1 MDFTPTETEQEIA
14 RLAVRVLQGARPVNV
29 GALVPAADRPAA
41 DRPADDGP
49 AADGPAAGRPAAG
62 PGETYDR
69 ALWKELGQAGLLSLA
84 LPGWLDGDGLG
95 VAGTAVLLTEIGRR
109 GAAVPALATVM
120 TGVLPV
126 TRWGDRGLQQEVLA
140 GVATG
145 DTVLTA
151 ALREPS
157 DPMPA
162 RPATTA
168 RLAGSTG
175 RAGAAGTVSGLKVG
189 VPYCAEASW
198 VLVPASIAGGG
209 SAVVIVN
216 PAADGVTV
224 MRTHSSGG
232 EPEYT
237 LRLSAAPVTGV
248 LAGGAL
254 SDLYQLALAG
264 ACCVADGAVSAA
276 LALTTGH
283 IGSREQFGRPLATF
297 QAAAQHIADVYI
309 VARTLHLATLSA
321 CWRLAEGL
329 DAGPDLDVA
338 AYWMTAHAPAVLRA
352 CHHLHGGTGMDASYP
367 LPRFSALIKDLVRY
381 TGGTGYRLDQLGA
394 RV

>member
-29 GALVPAADRPAA
+29 AAPVPAGDRPAGE
-41 DRPADDGP
+41 GP
-49 AADGPAAGRPAAG
+49 AGEGPAGEGAAAG

-69 ALWKELGQAGLLSLA
+69 ALWKELSQAGLLSLA

-126 TRWGDRGLQQEVLA
+126 IRWGDRGLQQTLLA

-151 ALREPS
+151 ALREPAE
-157 DPMPA
+157 PMPA
-162 RPATTA
+162 RPSTTA
-168 RLAGSTG
+168 TLTGGTGWAG
-175 RAGAAGTVSGLKVG
+175 RAGTVSGLKVG
-189 VPYCAEASW
+189 VPYCAEATW
-198 VLVPASIAGGG
+198 VLVPASLAGGG
-209 SAVVIVN
+209 RTVVIVN
-216 PAADGVTV
+216 PASDGVTV
-224 MRTHSSGG
+224 TRTHSSGG

-237 LRLSAAPVTGV
+237 LRLAAAPVTGV
-248 LAGGAL
+248 LADGAL
-254 SDLYQLALAG
+254 SDLYRLALAG
-264 ACCVADGAVSAA
+264 ACCLADGAVSAA

-283 IGSREQFGRPLATF
+283 IGTREQFGRPLATF
-297 QAAAQHIADVYI
+297 QATAQHIADVYI

-321 CWRLAEGL
+321 CWRLAEGQG
-329 DAGPDLDVA
+329 AGPDLDVA
-338 AYWMTAHAPAVLRA
+338 AYWMAAHAPAVLRV

>member
-1 MDFTPTETEQEIA
+1 VDFTPTETEQEIA
-14 RLAVRVLQGARPVNV
+14 RLAVRVLRGARPVHV
-29 GALVPAADRPAA
+29 GALAPAA
-41 DRPADDGP
+41 GP
-49 AADGPAAGRPAAG
+49 AAEEVSG

-69 ALWKELGQAGLLSLA
+69 ALWKELSQAGLLSLA

-95 VAGTAVLLTEIGRR
+95 VAAAAVLLTEIGRR

-126 TRWGDRGLQQEVLA
+126 IRWGDRDLQQALLA
-140 GVATG
+140 GVGTG

-151 ALREPS
+151 APREPS
-157 DPMPA
+157 DPMPT

-168 RLAGSTG
+168 TLAGGTG
-175 RAGAAGTVSGLKVG
+175 GAGTVSGLKVG

-198 VLVPASIAGGG
+198 VLVPASVAGGG
-209 SAVVIVN
+209 GAVVIVN

-224 MRTHSSGG
+224 LRTHSSGG

-237 LRLSAAPVTGV
+237 LRLSEAPVTGV
-248 LAGGAL
+248 LADGAL
-254 SDLYQLALAG
+254 SDLYRLALAG
-264 ACCVADGAVSAA
+264 ACCLADGAVSAA

-283 IGSREQFGRPLATF
+283 IATRQQFGRPLATF

-321 CWRLAEGL
+321 CWRLAEGQ

-338 AYWMTAHAPAVLRA
+338 AYWMASRAPAVLRV

-367 LPRFSALIKDLVRY
+367 LPRYSALIRDLVRY

>member
-29 GALVPAADRPAA
+29 GAPVPAT
-41 DRPADDGP
+41 DGP
-49 AADGPAAGRPAAG
+49 AAYRPAPGGLSAKGLAAG

-69 ALWKELGQAGLLSLA
+69 ALWKELSQAGLLSLT

-95 VAGTAVLLTEIGRR
+95 VAGATVLLTEIGRR

-120 TGVLPV
+120 TGVLPLI
-126 TRWGDRGLQQEVLA
+126 RWGDRGLQQTLLA

-145 DTVLTA
+145 DTMLTA

-162 RPATTA
+162 RPAATA
-168 RLAGSTG
+168 SLAGGPG
-175 RAGAAGTVSGLKVG
+175 RAGPAGTVSGLKVG
-189 VPYCAEASW
+189 VPYCAEARW
-198 VLVPASIAGGG
+198 VLVPASITGGG
-209 SAVVIVN
+209 SGVVIVN

-248 LAGGAL
+248 LTDEAVG
-254 SDLYQLALAG
+254 DLYQLALAG
-264 ACCVADGAVSAA
+264 ACCLADGAVSAA

-283 IGSREQFGRPLATF
+283 IGTREQFGRPLATF

-321 CWRLAEGL
+321 CWRLAEGR

-338 AYWMTAHAPAVLRA
+338 AYWMAAYAPAVLRV

>member
-1 MDFTPTETEQEIA
+1 VDFTPTETEQEIA
-14 RLAVRVLQGARPVNV
+14 RLAVRVLRGARPVNV
-29 GALVPAADRPAA
+29 GALAPAA
-41 DRPADDGP
+41 GP
-49 AADGPAAGRPAAG
+49 AAEEVSG

-69 ALWKELGQAGLLSLA
+69 ALWKELSQAGLLSLA

-95 VAGTAVLLTEIGRR
+95 VAAAAVLLTEIGRR

-126 TRWGDRGLQQEVLA
+126 IRWGDRGLQQALLA
-140 GVATG
+140 GVGTG

-151 ALREPS
+151 APREPS

-168 RLAGSTG
+168 TLAGGTG
-175 RAGAAGTVSGLKVG
+175 GAGTVSGLKVS

-198 VLVPASIAGGG
+198 VLVPASVAGGG

-224 MRTHSSGG
+224 LRTHSSGG

-237 LRLSAAPVTGV
+237 LRLSEAPVTGV
-248 LAGGAL
+248 LADGAL
-254 SDLYQLALAG
+254 SDLYRLALAG
-264 ACCVADGAVSAA
+264 ACCLADGAVSAA

-283 IGSREQFGRPLATF
+283 IATRQQFGRPLATF

-321 CWRLAEGL
+321 CWRLAEGQ

-338 AYWMTAHAPAVLRA
+338 AYWMASHAPAVLRV

-367 LPRFSALIKDLVRY
+367 LPRYSALIRDLVRY

>member
-1 MDFTPTETEQEIA
+1 VDFTPTETDQEIA

-29 GALVPAADRPAA
+29 GSPVPAV
-41 DRPADDGP
+41 DGP
-49 AADGPAAGRPAAG
+49 ATGRPATG

-69 ALWKELGQAGLLSLA
+69 ALWKELSQAGLLSLA

-95 VAGTAVLLTEIGRR
+95 VAGTTVLLTEIGRR

-126 TRWGDRGLQQEVLA
+126 IRWGDRGLQQALLA
-140 GVATG
+140 GVGTG

-151 ALREPS
+151 ALREPAA
-157 DPMPA
+157 PMPA
-162 RPATTA
+162 RPATTVT
-168 RLAGSTG
+168 LAGGTG
-175 RAGAAGTVSGLKVG
+175 RAGVVSGLKVG

-216 PAADGVTV
+216 PAANGVTV
-224 MRTHSSGG
+224 MRTRSSGG

-248 LAGGAL
+248 LADGAL

-264 ACCVADGAVSAA
+264 ACCLADGAVSAA

-283 IGSREQFGRPLATF
+283 IGTREQFGRPLATF
-297 QAAAQHIADVYI
+297 QATAQHIADVYI

-321 CWRLAEGL
+321 CWRLAEGQ

-338 AYWMTAHAPAVLRA
+338 AYWMAAYAPAVLRV

-381 TGGTGYRLDQLGA
+381 TGGTGYRLDQLSA

>member
-1 MDFTPTETEQEIA
+1 MDFMPTETEQEIA

-29 GALVPAADRPAA
+29 GAPVPAPVRPGAVRPGAERPAA
-41 DRPADDGP
+41 ERPAAEP
-49 AADGPAAGRPAAG
+49 EAAG

-69 ALWKELGQAGLLSLA
+69 ALWKELSQAGLLSLA
-84 LPGWLDGDGLG
+84 LPGWLHGDGLG
-95 VAGTAVLLTEIGRR
+95 VAGPAVLLTEIGRR

-126 TRWGDRGLQQEVLA
+126 IRWGDRGLQQTLLA

-145 DTVLTA
+145 DTVLAA

-168 RLAGSTG
+168 VLARGTG
-175 RAGAAGTVSGLKVG
+175 RAGTVSGLKVG

-198 VLVPASIAGGG
+198 VLVPASITGGG
-209 SAVVIVN
+209 SAVVIVD
-216 PAADGVTV
+216 PAADGITV
-224 MRTHSSGG
+224 LRTHSSGG

-237 LRLSAAPVTGV
+237 LRLSEAPVTGV
-248 LAGGAL
+248 LADGAV

-264 ACCVADGAVSAA
+264 ACCLADGAVSAA

-283 IGSREQFGRPLATF
+283 IGTREQFGRPLATF

-321 CWRLAEGL
+321 CWRLAEGQ

-338 AYWMTAHAPAVLRA
+338 AYWMASHAPAVLRA

-381 TGGTGYRLDQLGA
+381 TGGTGYRLDQLSA

>member
-14 RLAVRVLQGARPVNV
+14 RLAVRVLRGARPVNV
-29 GALVPAADRPAA
+29 GALAPAA
-41 DRPADDGP
+41 GP
-49 AADGPAAGRPAAG
+49 AAEEEVSG

-69 ALWKELGQAGLLSLA
+69 ALWKELSQAGLLSLA

-95 VAGTAVLLTEIGRR
+95 VAAAAVLLTEIGRR

-126 TRWGDRGLQQEVLA
+126 IRWGDRGLQQALLA
-140 GVATG
+140 GVGTG

-151 ALREPS
+151 APREPS

-168 RLAGSTG
+168 TLAGGTG
-175 RAGAAGTVSGLKVG
+175 GASTVSGLKVG

-198 VLVPASIAGGG
+198 VLVPASVAGGG

-224 MRTHSSGG
+224 LRTHSSGG

-237 LRLSAAPVTGV
+237 LGLSEAPVTGV
-248 LAGGAL
+248 LADGAL
-254 SDLYQLALAG
+254 SDLYRLALAG
-264 ACCVADGAVSAA
+264 ACCLADGAVSAA

-283 IGSREQFGRPLATF
+283 IATRQQFGRPLATF

-321 CWRLAEGL
+321 CWRLAEGQ

-338 AYWMTAHAPAVLRA
+338 AYWMASHAPAVLRV

-367 LPRFSALIKDLVRY
+367 LPRYSALIRDLVRY

>member
-1 MDFTPTETEQEIA
+1 
-14 RLAVRVLQGARPVNV
+14 
-29 GALVPAADRPAA
+29 
-41 DRPADDGP
+41 
-49 AADGPAAGRPAAG
+49 
-62 PGETYDR
+62 
-69 ALWKELGQAGLLSLA
+69 LWKELSQAGLLSLA
-84 LPGWLDGDGLG
+84 LPGWLDGEGLG
-95 VAGTAVLLTEIGRR
+95 VAAAAVLLTEIGRR

-126 TRWGDRGLQQEVLA
+126 IRWGDRGLQQALLA
-140 GVATG
+140 GVGTG

-151 ALREPS
+151 APREPS

-168 RLAGSTG
+168 TLAGGTG
-175 RAGAAGTVSGLKVG
+175 GAGTVSGLKVS

-198 VLVPASIAGGG
+198 VLVPASVAGGG

-224 MRTHSSGG
+224 LRTHSSGG

-237 LRLSAAPVTGV
+237 LRLSEAPVTGV
-248 LAGGAL
+248 LADGAL
-254 SDLYQLALAG
+254 SDLYRLALAG
-264 ACCVADGAVSAA
+264 ACCLADGAVSAA

-283 IGSREQFGRPLATF
+283 IATRQQFGRPLATF

-321 CWRLAEGL
+321 CWRLAEGH

-338 AYWMTAHAPAVLRA
+338 AYWMASHAPAVLRV

-367 LPRFSALIKDLVRY
+367 LPRYSALIRDLVRY

>member
-1 MDFTPTETEQEIA
+1 VDFTPTETELEIA
-14 RLAVRVLQGARPVNV
+14 RLAARVLQGARPVNF
-29 GALVPAADRPAA
+29 AVP
-41 DRPADDGP
+41 GP
-49 AADGPAAGRPAAG
+49 TAGRPPDVAEANG
-62 PGETYDR
+62 AGETYDR
-69 ALWKELGQAGLLSLA
+69 ALWKELSQAGLLSLA
-84 LPGWLDGDGLG
+84 LPGWLGGDGLG
-95 VAGTAVLLTEIGRR
+95 VAGVAVLLTEIGRR
-109 GAAVPALATVM
+109 GAAVPALTTVM

-126 TRWGDRGLQQEVLA
+126 IRWGDRGLQRALLA

-151 ALREPS
+151 GLREPS
-157 DPMPA
+157 EPMPA

-168 RLAGSTG
+168 TLTG
-175 RAGAAGTVSGLKVG
+175 GTGTVSGLKVG
-189 VPYCAEASW
+189 VPYCAESSG

-209 SAVVIVN
+209 RAVVIVD

-224 MRTHSSGG
+224 ARTHSSGG

-237 LRLSAAPVTGV
+237 LRLAEAPVTGV
-248 LAGGAL
+248 LAGGAV
-254 SDLYQLALAG
+254 SDLYQLGLAG
-264 ACCVADGAVSAA
+264 ACCLADGAVSAA

-283 IGSREQFGRPLATF
+283 IGTRQQFGRPLATF

-321 CWRLAEGL
+321 CWRLAEGQ

-338 AYWMTAHAPAVLRA
+338 AYWMAARAPEIMRI

-367 LPRFSALIKDLVRY
+367 LPRFSAMIQDLARY

>member
-1 MDFTPTETEQEIA
+1 VDFTPTETEQEIA
-14 RLAVRVLQGARPVNV
+14 RLAVRVLEGARPVNV
-29 GALVPAADRPAA
+29 GAPVPAT
-41 DRPADDGP
+41 DGP
-49 AADGPAAGRPAAG
+49 VTGGPATDGPFAKGAAVG

-69 ALWKELGQAGLLSLA
+69 ALWNELSQAGLLSLA

-126 TRWGDRGLQQEVLA
+126 IRWGDRGLQQTLLA

-145 DTVLTA
+145 DTVITA

-162 RPATTA
+162 RPATTVTP
-168 RLAGSTG
+168 AGGTG
-175 RAGAAGTVSGLKVG
+175 RTGSAGTVSGLKVG

-216 PAADGVTV
+216 PAAEGVTV

-248 LAGGAL
+248 LTDEAV

-264 ACCVADGAVSAA
+264 ACCLADGAVSAV

-283 IGSREQFGRPLATF
+283 IGTREQFGRPLATF
-297 QAAAQHIADVYI
+297 QATAQHIADVYI

-321 CWRLAEGL
+321 CWRLAEGR
-329 DAGPDLDVA
+329 DAGPDIDVA
-338 AYWMTAHAPAVLRA
+338 AYWMAAHAPAVLRV

>member
-1 MDFTPTETEQEIA
+1 
-14 RLAVRVLQGARPVNV
+14 
-29 GALVPAADRPAA
+29 
-41 DRPADDGP
+41 
-49 AADGPAAGRPAAG
+49 
-62 PGETYDR
+62 
-69 ALWKELGQAGLLSLA
+69 
-84 LPGWLDGDGLG
+84 
-95 VAGTAVLLTEIGRR
+95 
-109 GAAVPALATVM
+109 
-120 TGVLPV
+120 
-126 TRWGDRGLQQEVLA
+126 
-140 GVATG
+140 
-145 DTVLTA
+145 
-151 ALREPS
+151 
-157 DPMPA
+157 
-162 RPATTA
+162 
-168 RLAGSTG
+168 
-175 RAGAAGTVSGLKVG
+175 VG

-248 LAGGAL
+248 LTDEAV
-254 SDLYQLALAG
+254 SDLYRLALAG
-264 ACCVADGAVSAA
+264 ACCLADGAVSAA

-283 IGSREQFGRPLATF
+283 IGTREQFGRPLATF
-297 QAAAQHIADVYI
+297 QATAQHIADVYI

-321 CWRLAEGL
+321 CWRLAEGQ
-329 DAGPDLDVA
+329 DAGPDIDVA
-338 AYWMTAHAPAVLRA
+338 AYWMAAHAPAVLRV

>member
-1 MDFTPTETEQEIA
+1 MDFTPTETELEIA
-14 RLAVRVLQGARPVNV
+14 RLAARVLQGARPVNV
-29 GALVPAADRPAA
+29 AVPGPAADRPPVVAEA
-41 DRPADDGP
+41 N
-49 AADGPAAGRPAAG
+49 G

-69 ALWKELGQAGLLSLA
+69 ALWKELSQAGLLSLA

-95 VAGTAVLLTEIGRR
+95 VAGVAVLLTEIGRR
-109 GAAVPALATVM
+109 GAAVPALATAM

-126 TRWGDRGLQQEVLA
+126 IRWGDRGLQRALLA

-157 DPMPA
+157 GPMPA

-168 RLAGSTG
+168 ALTG
-175 RAGAAGTVSGLKVG
+175 GTGTVSGLKVG
-189 VPYCAEASW
+189 VPYCAESSW
-198 VLVPASIAGGG
+198 VLVPASVDGGG
-209 SAVVIVN
+209 RAVVIVD
-216 PAADGVTV
+216 PAAGGVTV
-224 MRTHSSGG
+224 ARTHSSGG

-237 LRLSAAPVTGV
+237 LRLAEAPVTGV
-248 LAGGAL
+248 LAGGAV
-254 SDLYQLALAG
+254 SDLYQLGLAG
-264 ACCVADGAVSAA
+264 ACCLADGAVSAA

-283 IGSREQFGRPLATF
+283 IATRQQFGRPLATF

-321 CWRLAEGL
+321 CWQLAEGQ

-338 AYWMTAHAPAVLRA
+338 AYWMAARAPEIMRA

-367 LPRFSALIKDLVRY
+367 LARFSAMIADLVRY

>member
-14 RLAVRVLQGARPVNV
+14 RLAVRVLRGARPVNV
-29 GALVPAADRPAA
+29 GALAPAA
-41 DRPADDGP
+41 GP
-49 AADGPAAGRPAAG
+49 AAEEVSG

-69 ALWKELGQAGLLSLA
+69 ALWKELSQAGLLSLA

-95 VAGTAVLLTEIGRR
+95 VAAAAVLLTEIGRR

-126 TRWGDRGLQQEVLA
+126 IRWGDRGLQQALLA
-140 GVATG
+140 GVGTG

-151 ALREPS
+151 APREPS

-168 RLAGSTG
+168 TLAGGTG
-175 RAGAAGTVSGLKVG
+175 GASTVSGLKVG

-198 VLVPASIAGGG
+198 VLVPASVAGGG

-216 PAADGVTV
+216 PAADGVTAL
-224 MRTHSSGG
+224 RTHSSGG

-237 LRLSAAPVTGV
+237 LGLSEAPVTGV
-248 LAGGAL
+248 LADGAL
-254 SDLYQLALAG
+254 SDLYRLALAG
-264 ACCVADGAVSAA
+264 ACCLADGAVSAA

-283 IGSREQFGRPLATF
+283 IATRQQFGRPLATF

-321 CWRLAEGL
+321 CWRLAEGQ

-338 AYWMTAHAPAVLRA
+338 AYWMASHAPAVLRV

-367 LPRFSALIKDLVRY
+367 LPRYSALIRDLVRY

>member
-1 MDFTPTETEQEIA
+1 
-14 RLAVRVLQGARPVNV
+14 
-29 GALVPAADRPAA
+29 
-41 DRPADDGP
+41 
-49 AADGPAAGRPAAG
+49 
-62 PGETYDR
+62 
-69 ALWKELGQAGLLSLA
+69 
-84 LPGWLDGDGLG
+84 
-95 VAGTAVLLTEIGRR
+95 
-109 GAAVPALATVM
+109 
-120 TGVLPV
+120 
-126 TRWGDRGLQQEVLA
+126 
-140 GVATG
+140 
-145 DTVLTA
+145 
-151 ALREPS
+151 
-157 DPMPA
+157 MPA

-168 RLAGSTG
+168 TPDG
-175 RAGAAGTVSGLKVG
+175 RRRTGTVSGLKVG

-209 SAVVIVN
+209 SAVVVVN

-224 MRTHSSGG
+224 ARTHSSGG

-237 LRLSAAPVTGV
+237 LRLAEAPVTGV
-248 LAGGAL
+248 LADGAV

-264 ACCVADGAVSAA
+264 ACCLADGAVSAA

-283 IGSREQFGRPLATF
+283 IGTRQQFGRPLATF

-321 CWRLAEGL
+321 CWRLAEGQ

-338 AYWMTAHAPAVLRA
+338 AYWMAAHAPAVMRA

-381 TGGTGYRLDQLGA
+381 TGGTSYRLDQLGA

>member
-1 MDFTPTETEQEIA
+1 VDFTPTETEQEIA
-14 RLAVRVLQGARPVNV
+14 RLAVRVLRGARPVNV
-29 GALVPAADRPAA
+29 GALAPAA
-41 DRPADDGP
+41 GP
-49 AADGPAAGRPAAG
+49 AAEEVSG

-69 ALWKELGQAGLLSLA
+69 ALWKELSQAGLLSLA
-84 LPGWLDGDGLG
+84 LPGWLDGEGLG
-95 VAGTAVLLTEIGRR
+95 VAAAAVLLTEIGRR

-126 TRWGDRGLQQEVLA
+126 IRWGDRGLQQALLA
-140 GVATG
+140 GVGTG

-151 ALREPS
+151 APREPS

-168 RLAGSTG
+168 TLAGGTG
-175 RAGAAGTVSGLKVG
+175 GAGTVSGLKVS

-198 VLVPASIAGGG
+198 VLVPASVAGGG

-224 MRTHSSGG
+224 LRTHSSGG

-237 LRLSAAPVTGV
+237 LRLSEAPVAGV
-248 LAGGAL
+248 LADGAL
-254 SDLYQLALAG
+254 SDLYRLALAG
-264 ACCVADGAVSAA
+264 ACCLADGAVSAA

-283 IGSREQFGRPLATF
+283 IATRQQFGRPLATF

-321 CWRLAEGL
+321 CWRLAEGQ

-338 AYWMTAHAPAVLRA
+338 AYWMASHAPAVLRV

-367 LPRFSALIKDLVRY
+367 LPRYSALIRDLVRY

>member
-1 MDFTPTETEQEIA
+1 VDFTPTETEQEIA
-14 RLAVRVLQGARPVNV
+14 RLAVRVLRGARPVNV
-29 GALVPAADRPAA
+29 GALAPAA
-41 DRPADDGP
+41 GP
-49 AADGPAAGRPAAG
+49 AAEEVSG

-69 ALWKELGQAGLLSLA
+69 ALWKELSQAGLLSLA
-84 LPGWLDGDGLG
+84 LPGWLDGEGLG
-95 VAGTAVLLTEIGRR
+95 VAAAAVLLTEIGRR

-126 TRWGDRGLQQEVLA
+126 IRWGDRGLQQALLA
-140 GVATG
+140 GVGTG

-151 ALREPS
+151 APREPS

-168 RLAGSTG
+168 TLAGGTG
-175 RAGAAGTVSGLKVG
+175 GAGTVSGLKVS

-198 VLVPASIAGGG
+198 VLVPASVAGGG

-224 MRTHSSGG
+224 LRTHSSGG

-237 LRLSAAPVTGV
+237 LRLSEAPVTGV
-248 LAGGAL
+248 LADGAL
-254 SDLYQLALAG
+254 SDLYRLALAG
-264 ACCVADGAVSAA
+264 ACCLADGAVSAA

-283 IGSREQFGRPLATF
+283 IATRQQFGRPLATF

-321 CWRLAEGL
+321 CWRLAEGQ

-338 AYWMTAHAPAVLRA
+338 AYWMASHAPAVLRV

-367 LPRFSALIKDLVRY
+367 LPRYSALIRDLVRY

>member
-1 MDFTPTETEQEIA
+1 VDFTPTETEQEIA
-14 RLAVRVLQGARPVNV
+14 RLAVRVLRGARPVNV
-29 GALVPAADRPAA
+29 GALAPAA
-41 DRPADDGP
+41 GP
-49 AADGPAAGRPAAG
+49 AAEEVSG

-69 ALWKELGQAGLLSLA
+69 ALWKELSQAGLLSLA

-95 VAGTAVLLTEIGRR
+95 VAAAAVLLTEIGRR

-126 TRWGDRGLQQEVLA
+126 IRWGDRGLQQALLA
-140 GVATG
+140 GVGTG

-151 ALREPS
+151 APREPS

-168 RLAGSTG
+168 TLAGGTG
-175 RAGAAGTVSGLKVG
+175 GAGTVSGLKVS

-198 VLVPASIAGGG
+198 VLVPASVAGGG

-224 MRTHSSGG
+224 LRTHSSGG

-237 LRLSAAPVTGV
+237 LRLSEAPVTGV
-248 LAGGAL
+248 LADGAL
-254 SDLYQLALAG
+254 SDLYRLALAG
-264 ACCVADGAVSAA
+264 ACCLADGAVSAA

-283 IGSREQFGRPLATF
+283 IATRQQFGRPLATF

-309 VARTLHLATLSA
+309 VARTLHLATMSA
-321 CWRLAEGL
+321 CWRLAEGQ

-338 AYWMTAHAPAVLRA
+338 AYWMASHAPAVLRV

-367 LPRFSALIKDLVRY
+367 LPRYSALIRDLVRY

>member
-1 MDFTPTETEQEIA
+1 VDFTPTETELEIA
-14 RLAVRVLQGARPVNV
+14 RLAARVLQGARPVNV
-29 GALVPAADRPAA
+29 AVPGPTAHRPPVVAEPNGA
-41 DRPADDGP
+41 
-49 AADGPAAGRPAAG
+49 
-62 PGETYDR
+62 GETYDR
-69 ALWKELGQAGLLSLA
+69 ALWKELSQAGLLSLA
-84 LPGWLDGDGLG
+84 LPGWLDGDDLG
-95 VAGTAVLLTEIGRR
+95 VAGAAVLLTEIGRR

-126 TRWGDRGLQQEVLA
+126 IRWGDRGLQQTLLA

-168 RLAGSTG
+168 TLAGGTRRTG
-175 RAGAAGTVSGLKVG
+175 SAGTVSGLKVG

-198 VLVPASIAGGG
+198 VLVPASIAGDG

-248 LAGGAL
+248 LTEEAV
-254 SDLYQLALAG
+254 SDLYRLALAG
-264 ACCVADGAVSAA
+264 ACCLADGAVSAA

-283 IGSREQFGRPLATF
+283 IGTREQFGRPLATF
-297 QAAAQHIADVYI
+297 QATAQHIADVYI

-321 CWRLAEGL
+321 CWRLAEGQ
-329 DAGPDLDVA
+329 DAGPDIDVA
-338 AYWMTAHAPAVLRA
+338 AYWMAAYAPAVLRV

>member
-1 MDFTPTETEQEIA
+1 VDFTPTETEQEIA
-14 RLAVRVLQGARPVNV
+14 RLAVRVLRGARPVHV
-29 GALVPAADRPAA
+29 GAPAPAA
-41 DRPADDGP
+41 GP
-49 AADGPAAGRPAAG
+49 AAEEVSG

-69 ALWKELGQAGLLSLA
+69 ALWKELSQAGLLSLT
-84 LPGWLDGDGLG
+84 LTGWLDGEGLG
-95 VAGTAVLLTEIGRR
+95 VAAAAVLLTEIGRR

-126 TRWGDRGLQQEVLA
+126 IHWGDRDLQQALLA
-140 GVATG
+140 GVGTG

-151 ALREPS
+151 APREPS
-157 DPMPA
+157 DPMPT

-168 RLAGSTG
+168 TLAGGTG
-175 RAGAAGTVSGLKVG
+175 GAGTVSGLKVG

-198 VLVPASIAGGG
+198 VLVPASVAGGG

-224 MRTHSSGG
+224 LRTHSSGG

-237 LRLSAAPVTGV
+237 LRLSEAPVTGV
-248 LAGGAL
+248 LADGAL
-254 SDLYQLALAG
+254 SDLYRLALAG
-264 ACCVADGAVSAA
+264 ACCLADGAVSAA

-283 IGSREQFGRPLATF
+283 IATRQQFGRPLATF
-297 QAAAQHIADVYI
+297 QAAAQHIADAYI
-309 VARTLHLATLSA
+309 VARTLHLATLSV
-321 CWRLAEGL
+321 CWRLAEGQ

-338 AYWMTAHAPAVLRA
+338 AYWMASRAPAVLRV

-367 LPRFSALIKDLVRY
+367 LPRYSALIRDLVRY

>member
-1 MDFTPTETEQEIA
+1 M
-14 RLAVRVLQGARPVNV
+14 
-29 GALVPAADRPAA
+29 
-41 DRPADDGP
+41 
-49 AADGPAAGRPAAG
+49 AAGRRGAGRGSAAG

-69 ALWKELGQAGLLSLA
+69 ALWKELSQAGLLSLA
-84 LPGWLDGDGLG
+84 LPGWLDGDELG
-95 VAGTAVLLTEIGRR
+95 VTGTAVLLTEIGRR

-126 TRWGDRGLQQEVLA
+126 VRWGDRGLQQTLLA

-168 RLAGSTG
+168 SLAGG
-175 RAGAAGTVSGLKVG
+175 AGQAGGAGTVSGLKVG

-198 VLVPASIAGGG
+198 VLVPASVAGGG

-216 PAADGVTV
+216 PGADGVTV
-224 MRTHSSGG
+224 TRTHSSGG

-248 LAGGAL
+248 LADGAL
-254 SDLYQLALAG
+254 SDLYRLALAG
-264 ACCVADGAVSAA
+264 ACCLADGAVSAA

-283 IGSREQFGRPLATF
+283 IGTREQFGRPLATF

-309 VARTLHLATLSA
+309 VARTLHLATVSA
-321 CWRLAEGL
+321 CWRLAEGQ